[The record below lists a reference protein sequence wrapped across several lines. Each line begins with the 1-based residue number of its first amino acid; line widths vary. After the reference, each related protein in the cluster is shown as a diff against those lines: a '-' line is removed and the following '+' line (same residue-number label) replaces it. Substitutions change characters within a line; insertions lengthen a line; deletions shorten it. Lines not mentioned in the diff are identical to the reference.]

1 MKPESAELTR
11 KILALVDQGHT
22 ARECA
27 VILSIN
33 VDVVHMRLKRRKHA
47 ALIDYLF
54 TRTNRQAA

>member
-11 KILALVDQGHT
+11 KILALADKGHT

-33 VDVVHMRLKRRKHA
+33 VDA
-47 ALIDYLF
+47 AYAIEAQKARGL
-54 TRTNRQAA
+54 N